1 MSKHPKTE
9 SEIPDSWYPMF
20 DANEQPRRIGD
31 AYWHHEL
38 SQWIVFCD
46 NVKTKT
52 ANMNNWAAIRHQF
65 APIETEGTESV
76 EVLAAFRLPIPVSK
90 LGQLGGLLESIHR
103 PNELFIRQTGPY
115 LEFVRNRETG

>member
-31 AYWHHEL
+31 AYWHYEQ

-52 ANMNNWAAIRHQF
+52 ANMNNWPAIRHQF
-65 APIETEGTESV
+65 APIEIEGTESV
-76 EVLAAFRLPIPVSK
+76 EVLASFRLPIPVSK